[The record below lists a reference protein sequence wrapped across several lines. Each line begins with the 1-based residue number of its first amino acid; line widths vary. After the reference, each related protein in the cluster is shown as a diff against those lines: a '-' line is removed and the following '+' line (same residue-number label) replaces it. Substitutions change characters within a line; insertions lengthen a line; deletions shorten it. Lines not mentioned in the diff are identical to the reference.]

1 MKITAG
7 KFIKDNFRSQMV
19 AVVLLIIGYF
29 AVSVLSVLFA
39 MFSQYVVDSAVDGNM
54 RIFYLSA
61 ACMVAFGAFQI
72 IINMICRFAEEKI
85 KAKFDVK
92 MRSSVFAAFLYKKY
106 SEETK
111 FHSGEIIN
119 RLSNDTAV
127 VADGII
133 GILPHFFQFSSKI
146 LFTVI
151 VLFILDW
158 KFALI
163 VLIGGAVSFV
173 GLRFFKLTIKSRHKK
188 VQEADGKVRAEWQD
202 SLGALPVVKA
212 FSVEEV
218 MAKKSEG
225 LLFGLFNARMRRR
238 SVAIFSSTGLETVF
252 RIGNVFAI
260 IWGCLM
266 LTDPES
272 GFTFG
277 TLTAVL
283 QLLSSI
289 HAPFN
294 QLSNMIPKYYQVTAS
309 AERLCEILSLE
320 DEQEKEKTEASG
332 FEKVVFDNV
341 TFGYGDETVIENA
354 SFEIRKGETVGIHGI
369 SGGGKSTLLKLM
381 LGLYTNYSGEMTA
394 CFENGSKTDL
404 ATTER
409 SIFAYVPQD
418 AELFSG
424 TVREN
429 ITFKRDYSEEK
440 IKEAIT
446 ASCAEFIYELP
457 LGLDTVLTERGGG
470 ISEGQRQRLSVCR
483 AVLFG
488 APVLILDEATSAL
501 DVYTEKQMLSN
512 LKELGKTII
521 MVNHRPA
528 AQSFATRSLKVSD
541 KKVFEKEV

>member
-7 KFIKDNFRSQMV
+7 KFIKDNFRTQLVPV
-19 AVVLLIIGYF
+19 ALLIVGYF

-39 MFSQYVVDSAVDGNM
+39 MFSQYVVDYAVAGKMSA
-54 RIFYLSA
+54 FYSFA
-61 ACMVAFGAFQI
+61 ALMIAFGALQI
-72 IINMICRFAEEKI
+72 AINMICRFAEEKI
-85 KAKFDVK
+85 KARFDVK
-92 MRSSVFAAFLYKKY
+92 MRSSVFSAFLYKKY
-106 SEETK
+106 AEQTK

-133 GILPHFFQFSSKI
+133 GILPHFFQFTSKI

-151 VLFILDW
+151 VLFLLDW

-163 VLIGGAVSFV
+163 VVVGGVVSFV
-173 GLRFFKLTIKSRHKK
+173 GLRAFKLTIKSRHKK
-188 VQEADGKVRAEWQD
+188 VQEADGRVRAEWQD
-202 SLGALPVVKA
+202 SLAAMPVVKA
-212 FSVEEV
+212 FSVERLMSE
-218 MAKKSEG
+218 KSEG
-225 LLFGLFNARMRRR
+225 LLFELFNARMKRRT
-238 SVAIFSSTGLETVF
+238 VAIASSAGLETVF

-309 AERLCEILSLE
+309 AERLCEVLSLE
-320 DEQEKEKTEASG
+320 NEPEKEAVEAEGIKSIS
-332 FEKVVFDNV
+332 FDNV
-341 TFGYGDETVIENA
+341 TFGYGGETVIENA
-354 SFEIRKGETVGIHGI
+354 SFEIKRGETVGIHGV

-381 LGLYTNYSGEMTA
+381 LGLYYDYEGKITVTL
-394 CFENGSKTDL
+394 ENGKSKEL
-404 ATTER
+404 SETER
-409 SIFAYVPQD
+409 NVFAYVPQD

-424 TVREN
+424 SVLEN
-429 ITFKRDYSEEK
+429 ITFKRECTEE
-440 IKEAIT
+440 ET
-446 ASCAEFIYELP
+446 AAALKAACAEFVYDLP
-457 LGLDTVLTERGGG
+457 NGLDTLLTERGGG
-470 ISEGQRQRLSVCR
+470 VSEGQKQRLSVCR
-483 AVLFG
+483 ALLFK

-501 DVYTEKQMLSN
+501 DVETEKKMLEN
-512 LKELGKTII
+512 IKALGKTVI

-528 AQSFATRSLKVSD
+528 AQSFADRSLKVSD
-541 KKVFEKEV
+541 KTVFENEV